1 VDINKLI
8 TKTYDKLYNVA
19 LQVSNEKDA
28 NELLHEALLVVLEYK
43 EKGKADKLKELNTKS
58 ILFFVSRIMVN
69 MYHSNTSRY
78 YYKYRKFYKHIVI
91 GKDRDSINGDK
102 FIFNNKEGK
111 ELIEKKLEFIDSTL
125 KTLYWYDRELFRLYF
140 FGEKDGRQYSLTSLA
155 KKTGISRNSIFNT
168 IKNVKQIIKK
178 KYYDL

>member
-1 VDINKLI
+1 
-8 TKTYDKLYNVA
+8 
-19 LQVSNEKDA
+19 
-28 NELLHEALLVVLEYK
+28 
-43 EKGKADKLKELNTKS
+43 
-58 ILFFVSRIMVN
+58 MVN

-78 YYKYRKFYKHIVI
+78 YYKYRKFYKHILI
-91 GKDRDSINGDK
+91 GEDRDSINGDK
-102 FIFNNKEGK
+102 FIFNNKEHK
-111 ELIEKKLEFIDSTL
+111 EMIEKKLEFIDMTL

-140 FGEKDGRQYSLTSLA
+140 FGEKDGRRYSLTSLA

>member
-78 YYKYRKFYKHIVI
+78 YYKYRKFYK
-91 GKDRDSINGDK
+91 
-102 FIFNNKEGK
+102 
-111 ELIEKKLEFIDSTL
+111 KKLEFIDSTL